1 MVGLTAKQ
9 SPEYIKDE
17 HNFRDLKALLV
28 FCAMHKSLGLDKAGG
43 EGKYLLLNRKFKLYA
58 SCVLVLL
65 LLPGQQ
71 NLIGHLSNDK
81 RAAALDRIGTQFL
94 SHA

>member
-71 NLIGHLSNDK
+71 ILSDTYQMTREQQPLIGLEHNS
-81 RAAALDRIGTQFL
+81 
-94 SHA
+94 